1 MTYDQSGRDPGIT
14 GPAITGLG
22 IIGLGY
28 VGLPLAVA
36 FGRRRKVIGF
46 DINEQR
52 IEALKAGID
61 VTREVDQQ
69 GLADADQLVFVS
81 DAEMLRQCSTFIV
94 TVPTPVDE
102 HKQPDFTAVRGA
114 CGSVASVLKPGDIVI
129 FESTV
134 YPGATEEICVP
145 LLEQQSGLTFNKDFF
160 VGYSPERI
168 NPGDKMHRLESII
181 KVVAGCTAAVT
192 DKLAELYGEVV
203 EAGIHKAPSIKVAE
217 AAKVIENTQRD
228 VNIAM
233 VNELAM
239 IFNRMDIDTAAVLD
253 AAATKWN
260 FLDFRPGLVGG
271 HCIGVDPYYLTHKA
285 QAVGYHPD
293 MILAGRRINDQMGA
307 YVANALVRLIIRKN
321 ITMQGARIL
330 VMGLTFKQNCPDI
343 RNTKVVDVVAELR
356 GYGVQ
361 VDVYD
366 PWVEADDARREYA
379 IELIDKPAR
388 GIYDGVLVAVAHQC
402 FIDAGAASLRH
413 YCKPEH
419 VVYDL
424 KSVFPLEDVD
434 GRL

>member
-1 MTYDQSGRDPGIT
+1 MSDQAGERPGFKSL
-14 GPAITGLG
+14 GYTGLG

-36 FGRRRKVIGF
+36 FGRRRKVVGF
-46 DINEQR
+46 DINTDR

-61 VTREVDQQ
+61 ITREVDLQ
-69 GLADADQLVFVS
+69 GLNDADQLIFAS
-81 DAEMLRQCSTFIV
+81 DVDALRQCTTFIV

-114 CGSVASVLKPGDIVI
+114 CHTVASVLKPGDVVV

-145 LLEQQSGLTFNKDFF
+145 LLEQQSGLVFNKDFF

-168 NPGDKMHRLESII
+168 NPGDKVHRLESII
-181 KVVAGCTAAVT
+181 KVVAGSTEAVT
-192 DKLAELYGEVV
+192 DQLAELYGEVV
-203 EAGIHKAPSIKVAE
+203 DAGIHKAPSIKVAE

-239 IFNRMDIDTAAVLD
+239 IFKRLDIDTTAVLD

-307 YVANALVRLIIRKN
+307 YVANDLVRLMIRKN
-321 ITMQGARIL
+321 IAMQGARIL
-330 VMGLTFKQNCPDI
+330 VMGLTFKQDCPDI
-343 RNTKVVDVVAELR
+343 RNTRVVDVVTELES
-356 GYGVQ
+356 YGVQ

-366 PWVEADDARREYA
+366 PWVDAADALREYA
-379 IELIDKPAR
+379 IDLIEKPVNHS
-388 GIYDGVLVAVAHQC
+388 YDGVLVAVAHQC
-402 FIDAGAASLRH
+402 FIDEGSATLRA

-424 KSVFPLEDVD
+424 KSVFPSEDVD

>member
-1 MTYDQSGRDPGIT
+1 MSDQT
-14 GPAITGLG
+14 EKALA

-36 FGRRRKVIGF
+36 FGKCRAVVGF
-46 DINEQR
+46 DISVQR
-52 IEALKAGID
+52 INELNAGID
-61 VTREVDQQ
+61 ITREVDEQ
-69 GLADADQLVFVS
+69 GLADATQLVFVHDIS
-81 DAEMLRQCSTFIV
+81 ELEQCSTFIV

-114 CGSVASVLKPGDIVI
+114 CNTVASVLKQGDLVI

-145 LLEQQSGLTFNKDFF
+145 LLEALSGLQFNKEFF

-168 NPGDKMHRLESII
+168 NPGDKTHRLESII
-181 KVVAGCTAAVT
+181 KVVAGSNEEVT
-192 DKLAELYGEVV
+192 DRLAELYSEVV
-203 EAGIHKAPSIKVAE
+203 QAGIHKAPSIKVAE

-239 IFNRMDIDTAAVLD
+239 IFNRMDIDTKAVLD

-307 YVANALVRLIIRKN
+307 YVANEIVRLMIRNK
-321 ITMQGARIL
+321 IGLQGARIL
-330 VMGLTFKQNCPDI
+330 VMGLTFKEDCPDI
-343 RNTKVVDVVAELR
+343 RNTKVIDVVAELK

-361 VDVYD
+361 VDICD
-366 PWVEADDARREYA
+366 PWVNAQDAMREYGV
-379 IELIDKPAR
+379 ELITNPAEGEYE
-388 GIYDGVLVAVAHQC
+388 GILIAVAHQC
-402 FIDAGAASLRH
+402 FVDEGATSLKRF
-413 YCKPEH
+413 CKPQH
-419 VVYDL
+419 VFYDL

-434 GRL
+434 ARL